1 MKMTTE
7 IKHKYYEFN
16 EPENEYYALI
26 AANSQG
32 EAYADYYEDV
42 VGKDYDEEASC
53 KEVSSPYA
61 WNALINANEYDEG
74 KPEELIKMFDQYGL
88 LLVSSDLG

>member
-16 EPENEYYALI
+16 EPENDYYALI
-26 AANSQG
+26 AANNQG
-32 EAYADYYEDV
+32 EAWADYYEDV
-42 VGKDYDEEASC
+42 VGKDYDDEASC
-53 KEVSSPYA
+53 TEVSSPYA
-61 WNALINANEYDEG
+61 WNALINAGGSDEDTA
-74 KPEELIKMFDQYGL
+74 EELIKQFDQYGL

>member
-1 MKMTTE
+1 MKMTAE

-26 AANSQG
+26 GANNQG

-42 VGKDYDEEASC
+42 VGKDYDEDASC

-61 WNALINANEYDEG
+61 WNTLINAVGSNENTS
-74 KPEELIKMFDQYGL
+74 EELIKQFDQYGL